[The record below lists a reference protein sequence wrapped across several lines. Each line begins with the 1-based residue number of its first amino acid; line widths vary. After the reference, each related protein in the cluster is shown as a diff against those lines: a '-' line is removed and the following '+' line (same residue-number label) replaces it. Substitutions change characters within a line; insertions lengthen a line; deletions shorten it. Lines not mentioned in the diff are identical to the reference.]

1 MGTSLCEWAQVY
13 VCEWAQVY
21 VRVWMGTSLCVW
33 MCTSLRACVNGVI
46 AWLHMHGWDGMA
58 YWEQLANIRKENAQ
72 NKQERRGSLSCG
84 LSKLTCSK
92 TRAVTLGHETMAHTS
107 PLLLSLSG
115 SAAIPCCT
123 GHVCTTRV
131 RVCVCVCV
139 WDTSSLCGWSQFPL
153 L

>member
-1 MGTSLCEWAQVY
+1 
-13 VCEWAQVY
+13 
-21 VRVWMGTSLCVW
+21 
-33 MCTSLRACVNGVI
+33 VNGVI

-139 WDTSSLCGWSQFPL
+139 CVRHKFTLWLITIPVAVVARSRIRLKGNCCKSVTQLEFRHCEQ
-153 L
+153 